1 MKNTTT
7 VTTILQMWVRG
18 IGAILIVLG
27 VLLWTGNFD
36 KIQPVH
42 ILLGITLVLALWGL
56 AALGAMTG
64 VAPGLVAV
72 AFIWG
77 LITPILGLTQTQIL
91 PTSGH
96 WLVQIVHLLVGIGAI
111 GLGDTLG
118 RRVKGNLALRA
129 TAGQAKPMERT
140 R

>member
-7 VTTILQMWVRG
+7 VLQMWVRG
-18 IGAILIVLG
+18 IGAIMIVLG

-36 KIQPVH
+36 RIQGVH

-64 VAPGLVAV
+64 VAPGLVAL
-72 AFIWG
+72 AFVWG
-77 LITPILGLTQTQIL
+77 LIMPILGLTQTQIL

-96 WLVQIVHLLVGIGAI
+96 VVVQIVHLLVGMGAI

-118 RRVKGNLALRA
+118 RRVKSNLALRA
-129 TAGQAKPMERT
+129 TAGQAQTVERA